1 MKTCEF
7 LKEHINLIKLL
18 NSSKNKKFTKE
29 AKKQTNEVLRYLK
42 KLKV

>member
-18 NSSKNKKFTKE
+18 NTSRNPKFRKE
-29 AKKQTNEVLRYLK
+29 ALKQTNEVIKYLK
-42 KLKV
+42 KLK